1 MKAIQ
6 RQDQGRGKSLKPYN
20 ILEIPRIRPSASIA
34 TLPLKTEAAQ
44 TPKQGEARP
53 TQQVHVSH
61 PRRKGNQCPGN
72 TRGKKT
78 EIMPTSKDK
87 KNRILPG
94 KAGKIMYDLL
104 LNYLE

>member
-34 TLPLKTEAAQ
+34 TLSLKTEAAQ
-44 TPKQGEARP
+44 TPKQGEGRP

-72 TRGKKT
+72 PREKKQKSCPPQKT
-78 EIMPTSKDK
+78 K
-87 KNRILPG
+87 RIG
-94 KAGKIMYDLL
+94 YF
-104 LNYLE
+104 LEKREK